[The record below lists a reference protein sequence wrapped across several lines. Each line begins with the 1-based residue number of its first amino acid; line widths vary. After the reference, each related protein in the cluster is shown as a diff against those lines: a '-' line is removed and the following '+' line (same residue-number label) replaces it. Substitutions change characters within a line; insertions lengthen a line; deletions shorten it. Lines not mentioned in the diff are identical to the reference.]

1 MKKIVF
7 YFILNLIVNCS
18 WGQSIDSLKD
28 SSSVSNVQF
37 SNTKIQQWQVLL
49 DQWSLE
55 VDSVKRKLSWSKN
68 LSDTLY
74 IDSALM
80 FLSNAHLLM
89 DDLGKELY
97 SARLKAEINKKRQSE
112 NDSLSLVE
120 LDVSDSLKV
129 QVPNMSDSLRR
140 METRLKQL
148 IQEVDYLQEST
159 TKRREELLVMQVSD
173 NINDSS
179 REQVMKTIE
188 KNWIKDGA
196 SLSYFDTHW
205 WNNRLLI
212 LIVSLFYFYWIFKMG
227 RRAPDNPD
235 ELPLHKND
243 PIWIPILKS
252 FILFLLLLPF
262 TNITLPVVVLE
273 VSYLLVFIFLCI
285 ILYSEL
291 SVLKKRILLLTFAY
305 YAVIVISNLLLSEA
319 TWTKVIAG
327 IANLSG
333 IYLLW
338 SLGKRTDLDNPIGYL
353 HKYARIAI
361 VLAQLLSIILLAM
374 GYLNI
379 ARMWS
384 LVAAI
389 GLLQGLSLQSFRDM
403 LLHDLQKQYDIS
415 REESWFRRFD
425 IRQMYITVDRI
436 IRFFCAVLVVLV
448 LLNLL
453 HLTHEASVLFDK
465 LLNTPHNLGNITY
478 SYGNLF
484 LAILVIILA
493 NWIQKTLKRIV
504 DIPIGKEQQNKNMA
518 LFPIF
523 RLLIVVVGFLIGISI
538 LGLGMD
544 KLTVIIGALSV
555 GIGLGLQN
563 IINNF
568 VSGIILVFE
577 KPFKIGDYVELADKK
592 GQVLEIGIR
601 SSTLLT
607 DQGAR
612 VIIPN
617 GDLLSGRLVNWT
629 FSDSDIRVNMQ
640 LSVGKEIKLEDW
652 KKWLRHKILSFHEV
666 DKNIPIKIWTQSITA
681 DTYELS
687 LQIGVGNVALIDQ
700 FKSQFLESIQAEMS
714 ARGIKISCS

>member
-1 MKKIVF
+1 MKKILF

-37 SNTKIQQWQVLL
+37 PNTKIQQWQVLL

-55 VDSVKRKLSWSKN
+55 VDSIKRKLSWSKN

-80 FLSNAHLLM
+80 FLSNSHLLM

-140 METRLKQL
+140 METRLKKL

-173 NINDSS
+173 SINDSS

-262 TNITLPVVVLE
+262 TNITLPVFVLE
-273 VSYLLVFIFLCI
+273 VSYLLVFLFLCI

-353 HKYARIAI
+353 HKYARIVIA
-361 VLAQLLSIILLAM
+361 LAQLLSIILLAM

-389 GLLQGLSLQSFRDM
+389 GLLQGLSLQAFRDM

-465 LLNTPHNLGNITY
+465 LLNTTHNLGNITY

-504 DIPIGKEQQNKNMA
+504 DVPIGKEQQNKNMA

-640 LSVGKEIKLEDW
+640 LSVDKEIQLEDW

-700 FKSQFLESIQAEMS
+700 FKSQFLESIQVEMR
-714 ARGIKISCS
+714 ARGVKISCS